1 MDKRAEPSQ
10 IKHNKCR
17 IWMDSM
23 AKPSYPPKEILKTT
37 IKNSQSKGLK
47 EGGGGGDVVCVLG
60 CNVENFNQ
68 K

>member
-1 MDKRAEPSQ
+1 
-10 IKHNKCR
+10 
-17 IWMDSM
+17 MDSM